1 MFWITARD
9 LLDKSMPEDSGY
21 WREYQALDEE
31 HRLIWSM
38 IDACT
43 WSDKNTPLRNSTV
56 TAG

>member
-1 MFWITARD
+1 
-9 LLDKSMPEDSGY
+9 MPENSGY